1 MNKSRDVLADVLTTP
16 VHLNLDIPIWRG
28 TQLGSNGVRH
38 YSNPQHGGVMGL
50 SLHQPL
56 SHRPSCPHILSKEIT
71 EQNFSLGMEN

>member
-50 SLHQPL
+50 SLH
-56 SHRPSCPHILSKEIT
+56 
-71 EQNFSLGMEN
+71 